1 MKNIFE
7 KIRISIYLLMCIL
20 LTFLIFAYLNEVF
33 VDSRATWLA
42 GILTASFIV
51 ICNYLSRKH
60 ITNLIIFVFIHLLM
74 ICFPFILPIN
84 IFARGILATIAFSY
98 LLMGITY
105 WKTEFNEEKNA
116 LIQTPLGLIIA
127 FLLVYI
133 HSSFYFSESL
143 TMYAYLSGIAYFILF
158 YIREY
163 LDKFRSMSLNTTNNK
178 NEILNTFS
186 TNFSLVVFLNA
197 IIVIVISASYIFYS
211 DNLVN
216 KLGKILQKFFKF
228 IFSFFT
234 KNGDGVL
241 EVEPETTAPPTQGQ
255 EIEIDTTPYVDE
267 KRDFPIIDLIFEIAV
282 YIIFI
287 ALFCTII
294 YLLYKFIKH
303 YLNRNRKTDDIIEKV
318 ENVDKKNTVKKKV
331 QKKRLS
337 IFTPNDIKLRKIY
350 TKKINNILAVNHEI
364 IVKDTFTTK
373 EISSSVSKEPS
384 VSKENIN
391 ILTNLYRKARYS
403 NKEITKSDIEI
414 AGKL

>member
-7 KIRISIYLLMCIL
+7 KIRISIYLIMCIL

-33 VDSRATWLA
+33 VNSRSTWLV
-42 GILTASFIV
+42 GILTVSFIV

-60 ITNLIIFVFIHLLM
+60 ITNLILFVFIHLLL
-74 ICFPFILPIN
+74 ICIPFIFPIN
-84 IFARGILATIAFSY
+84 IFARGILAVVSFSY
-98 LLMGITY
+98 LLMGINF

-133 HSSFYFSESL
+133 HSSFYFSETL

-178 NEILNTFS
+178 NEIINTFS
-186 TNFSLVVFLNA
+186 TNFSLVIFLNA
-197 IIVIVISASYIFYS
+197 IILIVISASYIFYS
-211 DNLVN
+211 GNLVN
-216 KLGKILQKFFKF
+216 KLGKILQKFFRF

-234 KNGDGVL
+234 KNGDGIVM
-241 EVEPETTAPPTQGQ
+241 EEPETTVPPSSGTSL
-255 EIEIDTTPYVDE
+255 EVDTTPYVDE
-267 KRDFPIIDLIFEIAV
+267 KRDFPIIDLIFEITV

-287 ALFCTII
+287 LLFCTII

-318 ENVDKKNTVKKKV
+318 EITEKKNTSKKKV

-350 TKKINNILAVNHEI
+350 TKKINNILASNHDI
-364 IVKDTFTTK
+364 IVKETYTTK
-373 EISSSVSKEPS
+373 EISSSVTKEPS

-403 NKEITKSDIEI
+403 NKEITKSDVEI
-414 AGKL
+414 ATKL